1 MATIYYDRWGN
12 LQGAIPSAPGRTL
25 AYMVEEHAEANG
37 VTVKYICYNNSD
49 PRAIQ
54 RITKT
59 KVGSVTTTKIEN
71 AFGAWEDRETLEYF
85 PVNDPIIVSAPDEA
99 DDSEDEE
106 A

>member
-12 LQGAIPSAPGRTL
+12 RQGEIPSAPGRTL

-37 VTVKYICYNNSD
+37 VTVKYICYNNND

-71 AFGAWEDRETLEYF
+71 AFGAWEDRATLEYF
-85 PVNDPIIVSAPDEA
+85 PVNDPIIVTTA
-99 DDSEDEE
+99 DEE
-106 A
+106 NEEEA